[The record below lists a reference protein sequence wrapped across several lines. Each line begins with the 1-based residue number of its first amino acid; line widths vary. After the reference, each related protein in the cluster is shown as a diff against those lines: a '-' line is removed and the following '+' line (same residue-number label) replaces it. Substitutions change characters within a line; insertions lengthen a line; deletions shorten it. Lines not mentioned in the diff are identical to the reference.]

1 MDSGAKRAA
10 IIDASESVAA
20 LITDESREIVV
31 PSCPEWTLEELAWHL
46 GVVQRFWAVNL
57 LAREIGAPVATVDD
71 DIASESAA
79 FAAWCR
85 DSTARLIDALDS
97 LEEDSPC
104 WTWWGEP
111 SNAGAVGRHQ
121 VQEAVVH
128 AWDAANAMGLA
139 SALPREAALDGIP
152 EFLHVHRADL
162 VVPSAK
168 AITFHA
174 SDADA
179 SWTLGAG
186 EATTISASAS
196 DLVLYLNGRCSLDD
210 LSVTGDPAVAHA
222 TLAGVDL
229 S

>member
-1 MDSGAKRAA
+1 MDSWARRVA
-10 IIDASESVAA
+10 IIDASESVAS
-20 LITDESREIVV
+20 LITDESRGIVV
-31 PSCPEWTLEELAWHL
+31 PSCPEWTLEDLAWHL

-57 LAREIGAPVATVDD
+57 LARETAAPVETIDD
-71 DIASESAA
+71 DVASESAA

-85 DSTARLIDALDS
+85 DSTAQLIGALDS

-111 SNAGAVGRHQ
+111 NSAGAVARHQ

-128 AWDAANAMGLA
+128 AWDAANAVGVA
-139 SALPREAALDGIP
+139 PALPRDAALDGVP

-168 AITFHA
+168 SITFHA

-186 EATTISASAS
+186 ETTTISASAS
-196 DLVLYLNGRCSLDD
+196 DLVLYLNGRCSLEA
-210 LSVTGDPAVAHA
+210 LSVVGDPAVVHT

>member
-1 MDSGAKRAA
+1 M
-10 IIDASESVAA
+10 
-20 LITDESREIVV
+20 
-31 PSCPEWTLEELAWHL
+31 
-46 GVVQRFWAVNL
+46 NL
-57 LAREIGAPVATVDD
+57 LARQSAAPVATDDD
-71 DIASESAA
+71 DIASESAT

-85 DSTARLIDALDS
+85 DSTAQLIDALGS

-111 SNAGAVGRHQ
+111 SNAGAVARHQ

-128 AWDAANAMGLA
+128 AWDAANAMGVT
-139 SALPREAALDGIP
+139 SALPRDAALDGVP

-168 AITFHA
+168 AITLHA

-186 EATTISASAS
+186 ETTTISASAS
-196 DLVLYLNGRCSLDD
+196 DLVLYLNGRCSLDG
-210 LSVTGDPAVAHA
+210 LSVSGDPAVVHA